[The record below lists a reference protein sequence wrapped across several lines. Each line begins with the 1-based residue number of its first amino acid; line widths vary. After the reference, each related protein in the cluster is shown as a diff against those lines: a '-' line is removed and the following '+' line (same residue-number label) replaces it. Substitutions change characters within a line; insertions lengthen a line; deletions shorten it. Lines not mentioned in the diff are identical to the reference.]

1 MANNEL
7 ISFLTDMKE
16 KLQNEQIS
24 DDELQIMGEFY
35 MLCKFKQEFAQ
46 MKAEVDEKDLV
57 KFLMLGWYFYCILQ
71 KKEAQVM

>member
-16 KLQNEQIS
+16 KIQNDQIS
-24 DDELQIMGEFY
+24 EDELQIMGEFY

-46 MKAEVDEKDLV
+46 MKAETDEKDLI

-71 KKEAQVM
+71 KKDVLQG

>member
-1 MANNEL
+1 
-7 ISFLTDMKE
+7 MKE

-46 MKAEVDEKDLV
+46 MKAEADEKDLV

>member
-16 KLQNEQIS
+16 KLQNDQIS

-46 MKAEVDEKDLV
+46 MKAETDEKDLI

-71 KKEAQVM
+71 KKDVQ

>member
-16 KLQNEQIS
+16 KLQNDQIS
-24 DDELQIMGEFY
+24 DDELEIMGEFY
-35 MLCKFKQEFAQ
+35 MLCKFKQEFAR

>member
-24 DDELQIMGEFY
+24 DDELEIMGEFY
-35 MLCKFKQEFAQ
+35 MLCKFKQEFTQ

>member
-16 KLQNEQIS
+16 KLQNDQIA

-46 MKAEVDEKDLV
+46 MKAETDEKDLI

-71 KKEAQVM
+71 KKEEQ

>member
-1 MANNEL
+1 
-7 ISFLTDMKE
+7 MKE

>member
-16 KLQNEQIS
+16 KLENEQIS

-46 MKAEVDEKDLV
+46 MKAETDEKDLI

-71 KKEAQVM
+71 KKELQV

>member
-16 KLQNEQIS
+16 KLENEQIS

-46 MKAEVDEKDLV
+46 MKAETDEKDLI

-71 KKEAQVM
+71 TKEVVQV

>member
-16 KLQNEQIS
+16 KLQNDQIS
-24 DDELQIMGEFY
+24 EDELQIMGEFY

-46 MKAEVDEKDLV
+46 MKAETDEKDMI

-71 KKEAQVM
+71 KKEVQ